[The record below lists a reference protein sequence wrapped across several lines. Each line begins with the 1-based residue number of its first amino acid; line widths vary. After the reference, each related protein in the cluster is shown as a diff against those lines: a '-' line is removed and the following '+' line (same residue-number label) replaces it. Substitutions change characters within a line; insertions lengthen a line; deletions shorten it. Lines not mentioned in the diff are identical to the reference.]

1 MTIADRWLLPDGV
14 EEILPPQA
22 GLLEQQRRD
31 LLDLFQS
38 WGYDLVMPP
47 LIEYLDSLLIGS
59 GGDLDLQTFKITDQF
74 TGRMMGVRADITPQ
88 VSRID
93 AHSLNRDGPTRLCYC
108 DSVLHTKNVSKLDS
122 RSPIQIG
129 AELYGHAGIEADI
142 EVILL
147 LANSLKLLGMGQ
159 ASLDF
164 GHVSIFRTLIS
175 ETNLDKQDT
184 EILFELLQR
193 KSLDEIDQFCKSN
206 ISDTKLADMIRQ
218 LPRLNGDASILETA
232 GSVLSSAPAPLHR
245 ALEQLQAV
253 ARRLADEIPEV
264 NLYFDLGELR
274 GYHYHTGLVF
284 AAFAPGLGQ
293 ALASGGRYDDVGQA
307 FGRNRPATGFSIDMS
322 RLLRVLE
329 PPKPVHSGIFITQ
342 SEQVNDFQDQVASL
356 RAKGKRV
363 IVGLPEQNADAA
375 QMRCSEQLIYRDN
388 SWVIE
393 PVK

>member
-22 GLLEQQRRD
+22 GLLEQQRRE
-31 LLDLFQS
+31 LLDLFQC

-59 GGDLDLQTFKITDQF
+59 GSDLDLQTFKITDQL
-74 TGRMMGVRADITPQ
+74 TGRMMGIRADITPQ

-93 AHSLNRDGPTRLCYC
+93 AHSLNREGPTRLCYC
-108 DSVLHTKNVSKLDS
+108 DSVLHTRNSSKLDS
-122 RSPIQIG
+122 RSPLQIG
-129 AELYGHAGIEADI
+129 AELYGYAGIEADI

-147 LANSLKLLGMGQ
+147 LAKSLKLLGMES

-164 GHVSIFRTLIS
+164 GHVTIFRTLIA
-175 ETNLDKQDT
+175 ETNLDKQQTDT
-184 EILFELLQR
+184 LFEMLQR
-193 KSLDEIDQFCKSN
+193 KSLDEIDQFCDAN
-206 ISDTKLADMIRQ
+206 ILDSKLADMIRQ
-218 LPRLNGDASILETA
+218 LPRLNGNAE
-232 GSVLSSAPAPLHR
+232 VLSKASAVLADAPAPLHE
-245 ALEQLQAV
+245 ALEQLKAV
-253 ARRLADEIPEV
+253 AQRLETELPDV

-307 FGRNRPATGFSIDMS
+307 FGRERPATGFSIDMS

-329 PPKPVHSGIFITQ
+329 TPAPVPNGTFVDYSAQQAGVQAHIAQ
-342 SEQVNDFQDQVASL
+342 L
-356 RAKGKRV
+356 RAQGKRV
-363 IVGLPEQNADAA
+363 VVGLPNQTQDAA
-375 QMRCSEQLIYRDN
+375 QMRCNEELIYLDN
-388 SWVIE
+388 SWVTQ

>member
-31 LLDLFQS
+31 LLDLFQC

-47 LIEYLDSLLIGS
+47 LMEYLDSLLIGS
-59 GGDLDLQTFKITDQF
+59 GSDLDLQTFKVTDQL
-74 TGRMMGVRADITPQ
+74 TGRMMGIRADMTPQ

-93 AHSLNRDGPTRLCYC
+93 AHSLNREGPTRLCYC

-129 AELYGHAGIEADI
+129 AELYGYAGIEADI

-147 LANSLKLLGMGQ
+147 LAKSLKLLGMEK

-164 GHVSIFRTLIS
+164 GHVTIFRTLIA
-175 ETNLDKQDT
+175 ETNLDAQQAET
-184 EILFELLQR
+184 LFEILQR
-193 KSLDEIDQFCKSN
+193 KSLDEIDQFCSSN
-206 ISDTKLADMIRQ
+206 IADSKLADMVRQ
-218 LPRLNGDASILETA
+218 LPRLNGGAAILDTA
-232 GSVLSSAPAPLHR
+232 ASVLASAPDPLHQ
-245 ALEQLQAV
+245 ALEQLKVV
-253 ARRLADEIPEV
+253 AGRLTTEIPEV

-322 RLLRVLE
+322 RLLRVLDT
-329 PPKPVHSGIFITQ
+329 PAPTPNGIFVDQ
-342 SEQVNDFQDQVASL
+342 PAQQHDFQDQVAKL
-356 RAKGKRV
+356 RSQGKRV
-363 IVGLPEQNADAA
+363 IVGLPNQSEGAI
-375 QMRCSEQLIYRDN
+375 QMRCKEQLIYQNN
-388 SWVIE
+388 SWVIQ

>member
-22 GLLEQQRRD
+22 GLLEKQRRD

-59 GGDLDLQTFKITDQF
+59 GSDLDLQTFKVTDQL
-74 TGRMMGVRADITPQ
+74 TGRMMGIRADITPQ

-93 AHSLNRDGPTRLCYC
+93 AHSLNREGPTRLCYC
-108 DSVLHTKNVSKLDS
+108 DSVLHTKNMSKLDS

-129 AELYGHAGIEADI
+129 AELFGYAGIEADI

-147 LANSLKLLGMGQ
+147 LANSLKLLGMDR

-164 GHVSIFRTLIS
+164 GHVAIFRSLIA
-175 ETNLDKQDT
+175 ETNLDTQQTDT
-184 EILFELLQR
+184 LFEMLQR
-193 KSLDEIDQFCKSN
+193 KSLDEIDQFCESN
-206 ISDTKLADMIRQ
+206 IRDNKLADMVRQ
-218 LPRLNGDASILETA
+218 LPRLNGGAGILQSAS
-232 GSVLSSAPAPLHR
+232 SVLASAPDALHQ
-245 ALEQLQAV
+245 ALEQLKAV
-253 ARRLADEIPEV
+253 AERLNTEIPEV
-264 NLYFDLGELR
+264 KLYFDLGELR

-307 FGRNRPATGFSIDMS
+307 FGRVRPATGFSIDMS

-329 PPKPVHSGIFITQ
+329 TPAPVPNGVFVGQAAQQHA
-342 SEQVNDFQDQVASL
+342 FQAQVAEIRSQ
-356 RAKGKRV
+356 GKRV
-363 IVGLPEQNADAA
+363 ILGLPNQIEDAQ
-375 QMRCSEQLIYRDN
+375 QMRCNEQLIYKDN
-388 SWVIE
+388 NWVTE